1 MALKHRNAREAE
13 QSKPG
18 TAAWVFR
25 ISWFLYVAL
34 FVMYA
39 THFQLQEVE
48 DAILVNS
55 SSIPSLSTDD
65 NSSEKKLVR
74 NTQKQGHPS
83 YFGDVVLPLDN
94 FHIGEGGGAY
104 NSSLC
109 KLRCTEGGG
118 SGMQREE
125 LVTNHNQDEQQPSGP
140 ANSPLCIHFLHK
152 FKEEG
157 EGNKLPSRYLS
168 FIQKW
173 RLMNPVDCI
182 VKHNPRNIADLLS
195 SNKASLWLALFG
207 SYQHFIQKCDLA
219 RYILMYFQ
227 GGVYADMDIEVK
239 QELLVIQKRY
249 PTAKVFLG
257 TERILPQPYAAA
269 MLGHRIRNGT
279 REHSTR
285 VANYWM
291 MSLVARHPFWS
302 HVMDIAQK
310 RSDLPVVEDYD
321 VIYTTGPDLLT
332 EAYHTYDNDAREIAL
347 LGPRE
352 FSTLLRH
359 HSDGYWKAHT
369 KLSADPGTYLR
380 ITLILIQHSSF
391 WILLSACLLA
401 CLLIISTKLVDL
413 IFRTRFMFLLRCSML
428 SFLSFRK
435 NKGS

>member
-1 MALKHRNAREAE
+1 LKHRNAREAE
-13 QSKPG
+13 ASKPG

-25 ISWFLYVAL
+25 ISWFLYMAL
-34 FVMYA
+34 FVLYA
-39 THFQLQEVE
+39 AHSHLQVAE
-48 DAILVNS
+48 DSVIVNSSSS

-74 NTQKQGHPS
+74 DTQKQDHPR
-83 YFGDVVLPLDN
+83 YFGDVVLPLGSS
-94 FHIGEGGGAY
+94 HTIGEGGAY

-109 KLRCTEGGG
+109 KLRCTEGGDERVANHKQDW
-118 SGMQREE
+118 QR
-125 LVTNHNQDEQQPSGP
+125 PSGP
-140 ANSPLCIHFLHK
+140 AKSPLCIHFLHN
-152 FKEEG
+152 FNEGG
-157 EGNKLPSRYLS
+157 EGNKVPSRYLS
-168 FIQKW
+168 FIRKW

-182 VKHNPRNIADLLS
+182 VKHNPGNIADLLS
-195 SNKASLWLALFG
+195 SNRASLWLALFG

-239 QELLVIQKRY
+239 QELVVIQKRY

-332 EAYHTYDNDAREIAL
+332 EAYHTYDNEAREIAL

-359 HSDGYWKAHT
+359 HSDGYWKAQT
-369 KLSADPGTYLR
+369 KLSADASTYLR

-401 CLLIISTKLVDL
+401 CLLIVSTNLVDL
-413 IFRTRFMFLLRCSML
+413 IFRTRFMFLLRRSML
-428 SFLSFRK
+428 SFLSRK